1 MGEVIDFASRKREPK
16 DPEIRKLHEKIHDLQ
31 GAMSEIY
38 GHIDD
43 AYSNLNIMEE
53 EVGKVEKF
61 YDEVVLELA
70 HRIGGENVPVEFL
83 NYSTRLVPELQDD
96 GSYSL
101 KWQDPK
107 DLEIIFTPDFDEP
120 EKD

>member
-31 GAMSEIY
+31 GTMSEIY

-43 AYSNLNIMEE
+43 AYSSLNVMEE
-53 EVGKVEKF
+53 EVVKVEKF